1 MSLSREQCN
10 ELRGL
15 AIIFIVIHNF
25 VHQVRFGFTCQNESS
40 FLIERT
46 RDYLDRVFSGGI
58 LNSVYEFF
66 SFLGW
71 IGVPVFVFLSG
82 YGLVKKYETDS
93 HSLIIK
99 TYVGHSWLKL
109 FFLMLPG
116 VVFFALFNQFIGLGG
131 LHVHLKYAAYL
142 SLLGNLF
149 GLDTLTPSIYWYFGL
164 TFELYLA
171 YIVLNRF
178 RSKTL
183 LFCCVA
189 LPLVFQICLLYTGHD
204 DFVHFNLRN
213 LIGWLP
219 VFCTGVY
226 LGRYG
231 EQQKDH
237 HNKTHWS
244 IFLGLLILSAG
255 LLPLCNLAPWSWVFI
270 HFVSLLFFF
279 CLVRLLD
286 SVRPIASALV
296 FLGSYSSFV
305 FASHPISRI
314 IVNDWSNPSWGVGLQ
329 LMLYFLLIFAMVPL
343 YKFIVVKLTALF
355 NTIPVFKGDKKT
367 V

>member
-1 MSLSREQCN
+1 MSLSRKQCN

-46 RDYLDRVFSGGI
+46 RDYLDRVFSGG
-58 LNSVYEFF
+58 LGNSFYEFF

-82 YGLVKKYETDS
+82 YGLVKKYETDP
-93 HSLIIK
+93 HSLKLK

-116 VVFFALFNQFIGLGG
+116 VVFFSLFNQFIGLGG

-178 RSKTL
+178 RSKAL
-183 LFCCVA
+183 LFCCIA
-189 LPLVFQICLLYTGHD
+189 LPLVFQIGLLYTGHN

-219 VFCTGVY
+219 VFCSGVF

-231 EQQKDH
+231 EQYADYK
-237 HNKTHWS
+237 KVHWGA
-244 IFLGLLILSAG
+244 FLALFLLSAG
-255 LLPLCNLAPWSWVFI
+255 LLPLCNLAPWSWVLI
-270 HFVSLLFFF
+270 HFVSLLFFY
-279 CLVRLLD
+279 CLVRVLEQI
-286 SVRPIASALV
+286 RPIASALV

-314 IVNDWSNPSWGVGLQ
+314 IVNDCSDGSWGVGLE
-329 LMLYFLLIFAMVPL
+329 LMLYLLLIFALAPL

-355 NTIPVFKGDKKT
+355 NTISVFKRDKES